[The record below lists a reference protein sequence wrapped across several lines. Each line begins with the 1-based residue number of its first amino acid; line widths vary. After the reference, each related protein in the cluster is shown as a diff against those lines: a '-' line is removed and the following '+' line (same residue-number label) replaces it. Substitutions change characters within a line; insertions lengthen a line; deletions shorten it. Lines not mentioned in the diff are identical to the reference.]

1 MTRYV
6 FSVLLLVFGCLGYRR
21 TTRVDGFEVIRSSKH
36 REVWIQNSLS
46 YYNTISRGSTEV
58 VQSNPKFL
66 RNAMENY
73 FALEKVKNGQ
83 THHAETIYRR
93 LVDEL
98 TPHEQKEEGCLS
110 SLAIPSLLLG
120 LLLQREE
127 RYDDARTVF
136 EAFSRHLVE
145 SGEIDRNCS
154 CSARVLQAHALFEM
168 KQSNPQKAV
177 QLILQAARMDKK
189 VRPVLRWHQF
199 QEAMSSVNGR
209 TQNEQ
214 RGQKGQSN
222 NSL

>member
-1 MTRYV
+1 MRLI
-6 FSVLLLVFGCLGYRR
+6 FSVLFLVLGCLDHHR
-21 TTRVDGFEVIRSSKH
+21 TTRVVGFELTRSSKH

-83 THHAETIYRR
+83 SHHAETIYRR
-93 LVDEL
+93 LLDEL
-98 TPHEQKEEGCLS
+98 TPAEQKEDCCLS

-136 EAFSRHLVE
+136 EAFSNHLLE
-145 SGEIDRNCS
+145 SGDMDHQCS

-168 KQSNPQKAV
+168 KQRNPQKAV
-177 QLILQAARMDKK
+177 QLILQAVRMDKNI
-189 VRPVLRWHQF
+189 RPVLRWHQF
-199 QEAMSSVNGR
+199 QEAMSMVKE
-209 TQNEQ
+209 TTKNEQ
-214 RGQKGQSN
+214 RERRREIAC
-222 NSL
+222 L